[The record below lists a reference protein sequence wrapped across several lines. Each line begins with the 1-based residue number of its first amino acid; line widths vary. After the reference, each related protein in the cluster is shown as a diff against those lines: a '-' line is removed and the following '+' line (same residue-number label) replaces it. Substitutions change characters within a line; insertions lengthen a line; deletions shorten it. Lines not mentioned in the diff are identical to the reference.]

1 MHTCTH
7 TIYMTH
13 SMIYPLRNTPHL
25 CRHKCKMEI
34 ESIAII
40 CLVILVVLI
49 IQIIVSLRLHLQLHH
64 RSHASD
70 EEHGMQKFSI
80 RPGSVPIQENAR
92 APSRNDAEG
101 LPVPGP
107 AYPSSSRYSVRT
119 DISDSSSH
127 HAAYNSTKNR
137 ELQASHS
144 DMESECGNPFA
155 DDALSKTKKKK
166 KHHRQRL

>member
-1 MHTCTH
+1 
-7 TIYMTH
+7 
-13 SMIYPLRNTPHL
+13 
-25 CRHKCKMEI
+25 MEI

-49 IQIIVSLRLHLQLHH
+49 IQIIVSLRLLLQLHH
-64 RSHASD
+64 HVHARD
-70 EEHGMQKFSI
+70 EEHDMQSNPV

-92 APSRNDAEG
+92 PPSRNDAEG
-101 LPVPGP
+101 LTVPGP

-127 HAAYNSTKNR
+127 YAAYNSTKNIER
-137 ELQASHS
+137 QASHS
-144 DMESECGNPFA
+144 DMKYECGNPFA

-166 KHHRQRL
+166 DLCKDYGVRDRETVDGVLVRETNAEADRCRTGG